1 MGPREVLITSRLI
14 AQVPKQLLHH
24 ETATNVEILGVYFEY
39 PVPPSFAS
47 PRETFN
53 WMNKHRPA
61 VSAYIPLQRHESVHG
76 NQSIRR
82 QLQIYNA
89 LSSNTPSCSLAVS
102 KMLHPDCVIKPQLVP
117 SPPHS
122 CHSPQ
127 HMLGCCVSVVS
138 ERLFPISAKAPTLVH
153 THASEQHEGKSFY
166 I

>member
-89 LSSNTPSCSLAVS
+89 LSSNTPSCSLTVS
-102 KMLHPDCVIKPQLVP
+102 RMLHPDCVIKPQLVP
-117 SPPHS
+117 SPHLS
-122 CHSPQ
+122 FTTTHAWLLCF
-127 HMLGCCVSVVS
+127 CCLRTVVS
-138 ERLFPISAKAPTLVH
+138 HLS
-153 THASEQHEGKSFY
+153 KSSDACA
-166 I
+166 